1 MEEGLKDE
9 VREAVSAGQNV
20 QDAIR
25 EITLKALKQREL
37 DHEALGRVTR
47 DVLAAVRE
55 AAEARGGASGDAKVS
70 RSMREA
76 VDGLDEALATAA
88 QAMRL
93 SLEEAVGRVQ
103 QFSREDLARARR
115 DLGDVERLYL
125 DSLRD
130 AARSAR
136 GAAGDVLED
145 LARHARAS
153 GTAVGRQLE
162 RTSPLA
168 GSLAHAA
175 RVQFE
180 VGVGAAAAS
189 GAMLARVASGVLAGL
204 ADALSAQQRAQRRDP
219 PR

>member
-1 MEEGLKDE
+1 MEEGLKEE
-9 VREAVSAGQNV
+9 VREAVSAGRNV
-20 QDAIR
+20 QETVR
-25 EITLKALKQREL
+25 QITLKALKDREL
-37 DHEALGRVTR
+37 DHGALGRVTGE
-47 DVLAAVRE
+47 VLSAVRE
-55 AAEARGGASGDAKVS
+55 AGEARGDAGGPELT

-76 VDGLDEALATAA
+76 VDGLDQALATAA

-93 SLEEAVGRVQ
+93 SLEEAVQRVA
-103 QFSREDLARARR
+103 QFSKEDLARARR
-115 DLGDVERLYL
+115 ELADVERLYL

-136 GAAGDVLED
+136 GTAAQVLED
-145 LARHARAS
+145 FARHARAS
-153 GTAVGRQLE
+153 GTAVGRQLQ

-180 VGVGAAAAS
+180 AGVGAAAAS